1 MSDVLKPSMQLLCK
15 LGSIAVHAEEF
26 LSSKGHHYDATAL
39 KTLFEDSEVRQWI
52 KNMGPLMPVMKV
64 YLAHWYDVKD
74 RMYLIAGIYRTER
87 AANKR
92 LKQLDCGTTQ
102 TLTLGQPVRF
112 THEKPKRRAKRESE
126 K

>member
-1 MSDVLKPSMQLLCK
+1 MDQKH
-15 LGSIAVHAEEF
+15 GSA
-26 LSSKGHHYDATAL
+26 DAGEAPM
-39 KTLFEDSEVRQWI
+39 KHPRRGRAQ
-52 KNMGPLMPVMKV
+52 GQMKV

-74 RMYLIAGIYRTER
+74 RMYRIAGIYRTER